1 MAAMNKLDENML
13 ITQSNKLTEAAHSL
27 TLIEKRLVI
36 AAAALH
42 DPRIPHRDGH
52 KVTFHVDDF
61 VSVFG
66 NMDRK
71 GAYEDL
77 ATAAARLYNRSIR
90 QIEEKRGRKIIT
102 DMRWVAF
109 AQYNEGEATVTLGFT
124 SYALPYLTLIHTEFT
139 SYRLKHVGQL
149 GSFYSVRLYELFV
162 QYRKAGQRTISLDK
176 LRDMLDLGDK
186 YPRVNSLRQRVLDPA
201 LAEINKHTDL
211 RVVMTPERKGRTVI
225 GFYFD
230 ITQDDQIPLDLPE
243 PAGNTV
249 ELRPPSPATSIP
261 PPEEPAEEPIPYNGI
276 EELQR
281 REEAAIDAMID
292 KLLAKKAA
300 LKGETGGAT

>member
-1 MAAMNKLDENML
+1 MNKLDQEML
-13 ITQSNKLTEAAHSL
+13 VVQSNKLTEAAHSL

-61 VSVFG
+61 ISVFG
-66 NMDRK
+66 NMDRNSVYREVAT
-71 GAYEDL
+71 GAE
-77 ATAAARLYNRSIR
+77 RLYNRSIR

-109 AQYNEGEATVTLGFT
+109 AQYDKGQGTVTLGFT

-139 SYRLKHVGQL
+139 EYRLKHVGHL

-162 QYRKAGQRTISLDK
+162 QYRKAGQRTITLEK

-186 YPRVNSLRQRVLDPA
+186 YPRVNNLRMRVLDPA
-201 LAEINKHTDL
+201 LKEINKHTDL
-211 RVVMTPERKGRTVI
+211 RVKMTTQRKGRTIV
-225 GFYFD
+225 GFHFD
-230 ITQDDQIPLDLPE
+230 ISQDEQIPLDLP
-243 PAGNTV
+243 A
-249 ELRPPSPATSIP
+249 
-261 PPEEPAEEPIPYNGI
+261 PAEVDSI
-276 EELQR
+276 
-281 REEAAIDAMID
+281 
-292 KLLAKKAA
+292 
-300 LKGETGGAT
+300 

>member
-1 MAAMNKLDENML
+1 
-13 ITQSNKLTEAAHSL
+13 
-27 TLIEKRLVI
+27 
-36 AAAALH
+36 
-42 DPRIPHRDGH
+42 
-52 KVTFHVDDF
+52 
-61 VSVFG
+61 
-66 NMDRK
+66 
-71 GAYEDL
+71 
-77 ATAAARLYNRSIR
+77 
-90 QIEEKRGRKIIT
+90 
-102 DMRWVAF
+102 
-109 AQYNEGEATVTLGFT
+109 
-124 SYALPYLTLIHTEFT
+124 
-139 SYRLKHVGQL
+139 
-149 GSFYSVRLYELFV
+149 
-162 QYRKAGQRTISLDK
+162 
-176 LRDMLDLGDK
+176 MLDLGDK

-261 PPEEPAEEPIPYNGI
+261 PPEEPAEEPIPYYGI

-292 KLLAKKAA
+292 KLLAKNGPLDQLTDAA
-300 LKGETGGAT
+300 EILSKLQPAFETLMPTAETLESAVDSLNRMVATLGGFAERIPRRRSSRSAVSPSCSRPRSRRSSTRPSTTSASRNSARGGAT